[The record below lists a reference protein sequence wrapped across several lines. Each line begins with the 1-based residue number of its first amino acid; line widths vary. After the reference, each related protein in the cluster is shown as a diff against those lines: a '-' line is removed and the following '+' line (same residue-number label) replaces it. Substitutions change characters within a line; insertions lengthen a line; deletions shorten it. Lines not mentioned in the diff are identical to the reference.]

1 MRINI
6 IMDKEQSQ
14 MLESRAVA
22 VCEELCRY
30 VVADPYNKSI
40 LTNTAQDFY
49 QPLVAR
55 LKQLGYVELFRA
67 SVHPCDTVTSTFLNS
82 EWLD

>member
-1 MRINI
+1 
-6 IMDKEQSQ
+6 MDKDKAQ

-22 VCEELCRY
+22 VCEEFCRY

-40 LTNTAQDFY
+40 LTNTTQEYY
-49 QPLVAR
+49 QPLVCR

-67 SVHPCDTVTSTFLNS
+67 SVHPCDTVTSTFLCT
-82 EWLD
+82 EWFD